1 PTLSVNRTDDPA
13 PHRPINGACNGVA
26 NDCSLREA
34 ILRANS
40 NAGTDTV
47 AIPAGTYT
55 LTRPKIVGV
64 FDGQQGTLED
74 LGTGGAGS
82 GSVNIVGAGQATT
95 SNHGGALAHLSDRVD
110 KQLSLNQDIKPI
122 SHATVSISTMTIQHG
137 GNRGDC
143 CTNFDGFGG
152 AFDFDTGSAGTAS
165 LTVNNVTI
173 QNNAIFDGRGGGIA
187 VFNVTNPGAGTV
199 TI

>member
-1 PTLSVNRTDDPA
+1 IHANENGASTLMPLPDPTFTVNRTDDPA
-13 PHRPINGACNGVA
+13 PHSPITGACNGVA

-64 FDGQQGTLED
+64 FDGQQGTLEVLD
-74 LGTGGAGS
+74 TGGAGS

-95 SNHGGALAHLSDRVD
+95 IIQGGALANLSDSVD
-110 KQLSLNQDIKPI
+110 KVFSFNQDINPL
-122 SHATVSISTMTIQHG
+122 SNATVSIS
-137 GNRGDC
+137 N
-143 CTNFDGFGG
+143 
-152 AFDFDTGSAGTAS
+152 
-165 LTVNNVTI
+165 LT
-173 QNNAIFDGRGGGIA
+173 
-187 VFNVTNPGAGTV
+187 
-199 TI
+199 